1 MRNALINAI
10 RPAAL
15 FLLALGTTLGLPL
28 QPAQPQA
35 SRRPVDEMEESD
47 FLDLVDQEGLVL
59 ITAIGVEAV
68 DAEARR
74 QRLSLPALG
83 YWSPDGGCFR
93 RPPQDDCNGIFR
105 P

>member
-1 MRNALINAI
+1 MRTAVNIAI
-10 RPAAL
+10 RPSAL
-15 FLLALGTTLGLPL
+15 LLLALGTTLGVPL
-28 QPAQPQA
+28 QPALPEA
-35 SRRPVDEMEESD
+35 SARPVDEMEESA
-47 FLDLVDQEGLVL
+47 FLDLVDKEGLVL

-74 QRLSLPALG
+74 RRLSLPALG

>member
-15 FLLALGTTLGLPL
+15 ILLALGTTLGLPL

-47 FLDLVDQEGLVL
+47 FLDLVEGLLLLLV
-59 ITAIGVEAV
+59 G
-68 DAEARR
+68 
-74 QRLSLPALG
+74 S
-83 YWSPDGGCFR
+83 
-93 RPPQDDCNGIFR
+93 
-105 P
+105 